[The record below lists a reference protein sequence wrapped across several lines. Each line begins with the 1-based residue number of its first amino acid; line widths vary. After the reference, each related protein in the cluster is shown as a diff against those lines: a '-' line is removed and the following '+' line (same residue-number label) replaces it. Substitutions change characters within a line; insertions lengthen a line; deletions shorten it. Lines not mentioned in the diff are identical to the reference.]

1 MHNSILRV
9 IAVFAVAFSVSC
21 ASITKLHLENG
32 RTVYEK
38 SDQRELEERDYIE
51 GYVLDSTKKKGIEGA
66 TVEIKNVNLG
76 VGYYRIKTN
85 AKGYFRIDDFIKY
98 VQYKI
103 EVVADGY
110 VTYTSTEKIRGGRY
124 DILLDREGIL
134 TGVVKNSSGAPL
146 RGVEVRLIGGSGYYH
161 RTSRPITLSTDARGG
176 YRFDKLKESSYVVT
190 FQKEGFITETARI
203 KKIKLGETF
212 MLPMVMLRPS
222 SISGRILIEEIKTP
236 AINVDVTLKGRV
248 THSTST
254 YQDGSYALED
264 IKPGYYKIHIYHRG
278 FYKISTATIRI
289 REGTRRKGVDF
300 LVRPKPPKVS
310 VYSYRYTFSPGTKVA
325 FNLRTFRLEKFKVRI
340 YRVPMGIL
348 LTGRTDPNKI
358 APSAVGF
365 TVSDTWDES
374 VRNFKPYEWRYQSI
388 EVPKALPTGGYC
400 IEVTGAGRTYD
411 RKFFTVTSVGIV
423 VKRSRESIF
432 AYVTNLVSN
441 EPIGGAHVI
450 VFDNTPKKESY
461 RKSSSP
467 YKPPER
473 IEDLPVKI
481 VHKGKT
487 SSRGMYHLRKR
498 TTRHLSVLAIS
509 SDKSYAFCSTG
520 HPYEFKSELNKYF
533 IYTDRPVYRAGD
545 TVFYKIIGKRRG
557 MRFKPIAGR
566 RLYYEINNI
575 SFDET
580 VDEGKLTL
588 DQWGTFH
595 SKLMLEATTHLGSYE
610 IRVGEN
616 RKNLYG
622 VGRFYVEQYR
632 KPEFKIDISPS
643 REYFVNGDTAEFK
656 VEAKYFFGAPLKGAL
671 LRYRFYETRL
681 RDTDT
686 RYWWEDDY
694 GSAGYY
700 NRIKLEGEKYV
711 DDNGIAVLRLHCGN
725 YPYDR
730 EITLEVTAIDKSNVS
745 ITSRKSVKVGRGA
758 FYIKINPVKNFFADD
773 EEKKVAI
780 RTLTHSGKPV
790 RRDVTVQVF
799 RYIWKPWQR
808 VYVHSK
814 KPVFEKR
821 VTTGAAGSSL
831 IELPKKFDIFG
842 EFDIIAT
849 SKDRRDNIITASR
862 VVWVYNR
869 YGARIA
875 SRFKNLELTVNE
887 NRLKKPQEITCLLK
901 SRFTDAYVCLTLE
914 GRDIYDKK
922 VVKMTGNV
930 MPVKLMVK
938 SGYAPNLFISAT
950 MQRKRALFTASTEIT
965 LPNPDTSLRIA
976 VTTDKK
982 RYLPGQEAKIAIR
995 VTDERGKPAVT
1006 DLSLGSVDEA
1016 IYQIR
1021 RDHTPRMVDFFYSKI
1036 SNWVMTNY
1044 SYPITI
1050 LAGVSK
1056 EKELKIR
1063 EKFKDTAYW
1072 NPSIR
1077 TDNRGIA
1084 RLSFTLPDN
1093 LTTWRLTVRGHDL
1106 KGRVGEKKEKFLVTQ
1121 DLIARIGKPRF
1132 MVEGDTLSLIGI
1144 VNSNTKRGLKRV
1156 DTDFQVDGK
1165 RVKQERELKISLPP
1179 FGSSRSYY
1187 QIKVPEDREKV
1198 KVFFKAIAD
1207 RDARDALRINI
1218 PVESR
1223 GVSFKI
1229 YGVGDMARNKRVVL
1243 EPIGS
1248 TDDFDFKP
1256 TELRISLNPSP
1267 IARMIKATS
1276 FLTKYPYGCIEQ
1288 TINRFI
1294 PNLVLKEL
1302 LKKKGLENLIE
1313 DRELDDKVRAGIGR
1327 IQGYQN
1333 DDGTW
1338 GWWYGG
1344 RGNEFVTG
1352 YVLYSLHTAR
1362 GLGFRIN
1369 MNSVKRGLAAIA
1381 KLFSYPQRMDGDA
1394 KAYLLYVYALWGRWG
1409 NGAFLDLT
1417 KEKSLNAYQLAF
1429 MIRAMTASRK
1439 IPRVKKEVKA
1449 RIADLFPRYLKMLKE
1464 MQKRDSRGIYWES
1477 SSGQRWRWQGGNTE
1491 MSAHVLSSLIDA
1503 GDRSPLLSQLV
1514 GSITKRGRG
1523 DAWNSTKETATVFFS
1538 LCKYLDVIGGDIS
1551 GRGSVDF
1558 ALDGKSVTSISY
1570 DTAELR
1576 NIKALTR
1583 SIKVQDTIIKKS
1595 YAVRADGQ
1603 AGADVSFDLVLAG
1616 NLYFKEKGLF
1626 SFLKSPERSLK
1637 ELENGIGLVRRFHT
1651 ITRVRDVNN
1660 NEYLVP
1666 QDLSGRKMM
1675 VGDEILVKV
1684 KFRAQDDFEYL
1695 VLEDY
1700 LPSGFEV
1707 INENPYGEYKPYV
1720 HLERWDNRMV
1730 YFFTRV
1736 TKGTVYEIAYILRAE
1751 LPGDFIV
1758 KPARMEC
1765 MYEPSIQG
1773 WSAPARFGVE
1783 KK

>member
-1 MHNSILRV
+1 MHNSILKMIV
-9 IAVFAVAFSVSC
+9 VVAVAFSVSC
-21 ASITKLHLENG
+21 ASIAKLHLEDG
-32 RTVYEK
+32 RTVYGK
-38 SDQRELEERDYIE
+38 SDQGELKKKDYIE
-51 GYVLDSTKKKGIEGA
+51 GYIRDSTTKKGIEGA
-66 TVEIKNVNLG
+66 TVEIKNINMG
-76 VGYYRIKTN
+76 VGYYSLTTDS
-85 AKGYFRIDDFIKY
+85 KGYFRIDDFIRHIK
-98 VQYKI
+98 YKI
-103 EVVADGY
+103 EVIADGY
-110 VTYTSTEKIRGGRY
+110 VTYTSTERISGGMY
-124 DILLDREGIL
+124 DIKLDREGIL
-134 TGVVKNSSGAPL
+134 TGIVKDSSGVPL
-146 RGVEVRLIGGSGYYH
+146 KGVEVKLIEASGYSY
-161 RTSRPITLSTDARGG
+161 RTSRPITMSTDERGR
-176 YRFDKLKESSYVVT
+176 YRFIKLRESSYVVT
-190 FQKEGFITETARI
+190 FSRERYITETARI
-203 KKIKLGETF
+203 KKIMLGEIF
-212 MLPMVMLRPS
+212 KLPMVMVRPS
-222 SISGRILIEEIKTP
+222 SISGRIIIEEINTP
-236 AINVDVTLKGRV
+236 AINVDVTLKGRM

-254 YQDGSYALED
+254 YQDGSYILED

-278 FYKISTATIRI
+278 FYKISSGTIRI
-289 REGTRRKGVDF
+289 REGTKREKLNFV
-300 LVRPKPPKVS
+300 VRPKPPKVS
-310 VYSYRYTFSPGTKVA
+310 VYSYRYTYSPGMKVA
-325 FNLRTFRLEKFKVRI
+325 FNLRSFRLEKVKVSI
-340 YRVPMGIL
+340 YSVPMDIL
-348 LTGRTDPNKI
+348 LTGRTDPNKVV
-358 APSAVGF
+358 PSSAGF
-365 TVSDTWDES
+365 KVFDTWDES
-374 VRNFKPYEWRYQSI
+374 VRNFKPYEWRYQLI

-400 IEVTGAGRTYD
+400 IEVSGADRTYD

-423 VKRSRESIF
+423 VKRSRESIL
-432 AYVTNLVSN
+432 AYVTNLVN
-441 EPIGGAHVI
+441 NKPIEGAHII
-450 VFDNTPKKESY
+450 VFDNTPQKESY
-461 RKSSSP
+461 RRSSSP

-473 IEDLPVKI
+473 IEELPVRI

-487 SSRGMYHLRKR
+487 DRRGIFHFRKM
-498 TTRHLSVLAIS
+498 TTMHLSVLAIS
-509 SDKSYAFCSTG
+509 SDRSYAFCSTG

-545 TVFYKIIGKRRG
+545 TVFYKIIGKRRDR
-557 MRFKPIAGR
+557 RFRPIVNR
-566 RLYYEINNI
+566 RLYYEIKNI
-575 SFDET
+575 SLDET
-580 VDEGKLTL
+580 VGDGELTL
-588 DQWGTFH
+588 DQWGTFNNR
-595 SKLMLEATTHLGSYE
+595 LTLEADTHLGTYE
-610 IRVGEN
+610 IRVGED

-632 KPEFKIDISPS
+632 KPEFKIDITPS
-643 REYFVNGDTAEFK
+643 RDYFVNGDTAEFK

-694 GSAGYY
+694 GSTGYY

-773 EEKKVAI
+773 EEKKVEI
-780 RTLTHSGKPV
+780 VTLTHGGKPV
-790 RRDVTVQVF
+790 RRDVTIQLF

-808 VYVHSK
+808 VYVHDK
-814 KPVFEKR
+814 RPIFERR
-821 VTTGAAGSSL
+821 VSTDAGGRYL
-831 IELPKKFDIFG
+831 LELPKKFDTFG

-849 SKDRRDNIITASR
+849 GKDRRENIITASR

-922 VVKMTGNV
+922 VVKMNGNV

-938 SGYAPNLFISAT
+938 SEYAPNLFISAT
-950 MQRKRALFTASTEIT
+950 MQRQRALFTASTEIT
-965 LPNPDTSLRIA
+965 LPNPDTSLKIA
-976 VTTDKK
+976 ISTDKK
-982 RYLPGQEAKIAIR
+982 SYLPGEKARVDIR
-995 VTDERGKPAVT
+995 VTDEMDKPAIA
-1006 DLSLGSVDEA
+1006 DLSLGSVDES
-1016 IYQIR
+1016 IYLIR
-1021 RDHTPRMVDFFYSKI
+1021 RDHTPGMVSFFYSKI

-1056 EKELKIR
+1056 DKMVKIR
-1063 EKFKDTAYW
+1063 EKFRDTAYW

-1077 TDNRGIA
+1077 TDRGGRA
-1084 RLSFTLPDN
+1084 HLSFTLPDN

-1106 KGRVGEKKEKFLVTQ
+1106 KGRVGEKREKFLVTQ
-1121 DLIARIGKPRF
+1121 DLIARVGKPRF
-1132 MVEGDTLSLIGI
+1132 MIEGDTLSLIGI
-1144 VNSNTKRGLKRV
+1144 VNSNTQRGLKRV
-1156 DTDFQVDGK
+1156 DTDFQVDGIK
-1165 RVKQERELKISLPP
+1165 IKPEKEMKISLPP

-1187 QIKVPEDREKV
+1187 QIKVPEDRAGV
-1198 KVFFKAIAD
+1198 KVFFKALAD
-1207 RDARDALRINI
+1207 REAMDALRINI

-1229 YGVGDMARNKRVVL
+1229 YAVGDMAQNKRVVL
-1243 EPIGS
+1243 EPIGN

-1256 TELRISLNPSP
+1256 TELKISLNPSP
-1267 IARMIKATS
+1267 IAQMIKATS

-1288 TINRFI
+1288 TINRFV
-1294 PNLVLKEL
+1294 PNLVLKDL

-1313 DRELDDKVRAGIGR
+1313 DRELDEKVRAGISR

-1352 YVLYSLHTAR
+1352 YVLYSLHTAKR
-1362 GLGFRIN
+1362 LGFNIN
-1369 MNSVKRGLAAIA
+1369 MNSVKRGLTAIA
-1381 KLFSYPQRMDGDA
+1381 KLFSYPQKMDGDA
-1394 KAYLLYVYALWGRWG
+1394 KAYLLYIFALWGEWS
-1409 NGAFLDLT
+1409 NVAFGDLI
-1417 KEKSLNAYQLAF
+1417 KEKNLNAYQLAF
-1429 MIRAMTASRK
+1429 MIRAMSCSK
-1439 IPRVKKEVKA
+1439 NIPKLKGEEKN
-1449 RIADLFPRYLKMLKE
+1449 RISKLLPGYIRMLKE

-1477 SSGQRWRWQGGNTE
+1477 SSSQRWRWQGGNTE
-1491 MSAHVLSSLIDA
+1491 LSAHVLSSLIDA

-1538 LCKYLDVIGGDIS
+1538 LCKYLDEIGGDIS
-1551 GRGSVDF
+1551 GRGSVNF
-1558 ALDGKSVTSISY
+1558 ELDGRAVSSISY
-1570 DTAELR
+1570 DAGELKD
-1576 NIKALTR
+1576 IKALTR
-1583 SIKVQDTIIKKS
+1583 KIKIQDKVVKKS
-1595 YAVRADGQ
+1595 YIVRADGK
-1603 AGADVSFDLVLAG
+1603 AGADVSFDLALMG

-1626 SFLKSPERSLK
+1626 SFLKSPERSLR
-1637 ELENGIGLVRRFHT
+1637 ELENGIGLVRRFYT

-1660 NEYLVP
+1660 NEFLVP
-1666 QDLSGRKMM
+1666 QDLAGKKMT

-1707 INENPYGEYKPYV
+1707 INKNPYGEYKPYV

-1736 TKGTVYEIAYILRAE
+1736 RKGTIYEVAYVLRAE

-1783 KK
+1783 RK